1 MFLQNEI
8 FLLPS
13 GEVYH
18 KEPLTMEHKHRK
30 ASYKTGQGEGYRNT
44 LTKIPA
50 SPVVVGRSD
59 PKIASCSV
67 LTAEDN

>member
-18 KEPLTMEHKHRK
+18 NEPLTVEHKHRK
-30 ASYKTGQGEGYRNT
+30 ASYKTGQGEGVQKYLNQN
-44 LTKIPA
+44 A
-50 SPVVVGRSD
+50 SPVVVGRSG
-59 PKIASCSV
+59 PKIGSCSV
-67 LTAEDN
+67 LTAGDN